1 MSSCHIHNQEEA
13 VSNCNSC
20 GVGLCLECDT
30 KYEIPICD
38 SCQQKLV
45 RNDRIKFVLGIAV
58 GLFMI
63 FVTNTILNEMWR
75 GETVALILGKLAM
88 FLFGFSISQGLED
101 FKLAWNNE
109 IMQKLRISSKQQQ
122 ANAVARGES
131 SLIVGIFS
139 YIFMLC
145 IYPFIVGFYGG
156 SSFFRAIKRLIKK

>member
-1 MSSCHIHNQEEA
+1 MKKLKIIFTILILIVIGFFA
-13 VSNCNSC
+13 V
-20 GVGLCLECDT
+20 
-30 KYEIPICD
+30 
-38 SCQQKLV
+38 
-45 RNDRIKFVLGIAV
+45 KFILGIGM

-63 FVTNTILNEMWR
+63 FATNNIIDEMWR
-75 GETVALILGKLAM
+75 GETVPLFLGKLAM

-122 ANAVARGES
+122 ANAIARGES
-131 SLIVGIFS
+131 SVVVGIAS
-139 YIFMLC
+139 YFFMLC